1 MSETRYTPE
10 QMREWADSPNSS
22 HSTAAML
29 HQAATDAEQ
38 AEYQRRLT
46 ASMEELLRSAHCI
59 AARRGEGTHWDRFAA
74 SIQALGIGPV
84 TARTY
89 RVLPSDTEDN
99 LPMADTE
106 PNGVDVWLIKWAIS
120 NCHTLARRRIKAGST
135 DSDWWGHVLRLCE
148 KAGAKPALGRCVQQK
163 EALQDSLTAERQKI
177 REIVEARRWH
187 KGAQGVNEEEAGM
200 ASRRLLEAID
210 SLVALTGDATEGQG

>member
-148 KAGAKPALGRCVQQK
+148 KAGAKSLGVLRVGECDALGQAATDA
-163 EALQDSLTAERQKI
+163 EALEGRPVLKSEWQQLQEALAAQDK
-177 REIVEARRWH
+177 EIARLMDQLA
-187 KGAQGVNEEEAGM
+187 KTEEE
-200 ASRRLLEAID
+200 RREWRKRSAF
-210 SLVALTGDATEGQG
+210 

>member
-74 SIQALGIGPV
+74 SVQALGIGPV

-89 RVLPSDTEDN
+89 RLLQGEAPQ
-99 LPMADTE
+99 A
-106 PNGVDVWLIKWAIS
+106 A
-120 NCHTLARRRIKAGST
+120 T
-135 DSDWWGHVLRLCE
+135 D
-148 KAGAKPALGRCVQQK
+148 A
-163 EALQDSLTAERQKI
+163 EALAVKDKEIARLRDLAVRAAGGKCRSVCIHCGAESPVGAAWQWLHDHSATCEANPRRALEVALTAERQKI